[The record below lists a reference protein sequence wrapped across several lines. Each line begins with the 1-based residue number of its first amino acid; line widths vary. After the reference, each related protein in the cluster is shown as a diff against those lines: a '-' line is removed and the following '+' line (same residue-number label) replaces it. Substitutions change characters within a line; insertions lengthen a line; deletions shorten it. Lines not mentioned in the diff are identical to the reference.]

1 MHLHAQ
7 TYIHRAHSKTLE
19 IQFLRLE
26 APLFD
31 EARHLD
37 LLEHPNP

>member
-1 MHLHAQ
+1 MCTHAQ

-19 IQFLRLE
+19 LQFLRLE

-31 EARHLD
+31 EGRLLD
-37 LLEHPNP
+37 LLELPNP